1 MMNGYRR
8 ERVATLHKENI
19 MRAAEH
25 LFLEKSFIQTT
36 IQEISK
42 LSGYSRRTIYA
53 YFVSKEDILYHIS
66 LQKLLILQKEVIDII
81 ESAASF
87 RDKYEEFCEAMTRF
101 HQASIQSFNEL
112 GAYGAY
118 GTKDAEGQEPA
129 VIADIVDSVTVICTL
144 LAELIENGKEQ
155 GLVAE
160 DVEPA
165 AAGQIL
171 WATIS
176 SLLDLIKVK
185 KNYIT
190 AGLQMDDKQF
200 LSYGFHQLLN
210 SLLARRLPSL
220 NGI

>member
-1 MMNGYRR
+1 MNGYRR

-66 LQKLLILQKEVIDII
+66 LQKLLILQKEVIDLI
-81 ESAASF
+81 ESTDSF
-87 RDKYEEFCEAMTRF
+87 QKKYENFCEAMIRF

-112 GAYGAY
+112 GAYGP
-118 GTKDAEGQEPA
+118 KDAEGQEPA

-171 WATIS
+171 WAAIS
-176 SLLDLIKVK
+176 SLLDLIKIK

-190 AGLQMDDKQF
+190 AGLQMDDKEF
-200 LSYGFHQLLN
+200 LNYGFRQLLN
-210 SLLARRLPSL
+210 SLLARRLPAPGG
-220 NGI
+220 N